1 MLVPLGKIYFR
12 GNAGSSVRLF
22 PLKSTGAAPALWSSM
37 MSGKVVPFAINV
49 LVARTSLIRRLG
61 VLVAVKVGELVGT
74 AATGITVSSDAKRK
88 LPTDWVMPGRIFMQC
103 E

>member
-12 GNAGSSVRLF
+12 GTAGSSVRLF

-49 LVARTSLIRRLG
+49 LAARTSLIRRFG
-61 VLVAVKVGELVGT
+61 VLVAVNVGELVGT
-74 AATGITVSSDAKRK
+74 AETGTTVSSDAKRK
-88 LPTDWVMPGRIFMQC
+88 LPTAWVRPWRIFMRG